1 MWSNVICL
9 LSRRSY
15 TDTCKPR
22 ESFLQMV
29 LRKTRRYKT
38 RIRTQRKQCIK
49 ITSWTYDFCFIKL
62 VCRLF
67 LQVSF
72 MGNEI
77 SIRDCFKW
85 LQLFFTIHKEK
96 KKKPVSVHTFLKWTI
111 FRKKKKKK
119 EQYFSW
125 LSLRSYLSNCAHSSP
140 GCESLF
146 LSSSRALSMNLV
158 LAC

>member
-1 MWSNVICL
+1 MFLDDKNLQLDSVKIIISMCLFVCLLLNSRWNMWSNVICL

-38 RIRTQRKQCIK
+38 KTRTHRKQCIK

-72 MGNEI
+72 MANEI

-85 LQLFFTIHKEK
+85 LQLFFTIHKGGK
-96 KKKPVSVHTFLKWTI
+96 KKKGNSKCTYI
-111 FRKKKKKK
+111 S
-119 EQYFSW
+119 QID
-125 LSLRSYLSNCAHSSP
+125 NI
-140 GCESLF
+140 
-146 LSSSRALSMNLV
+146 
-158 LAC
+158 